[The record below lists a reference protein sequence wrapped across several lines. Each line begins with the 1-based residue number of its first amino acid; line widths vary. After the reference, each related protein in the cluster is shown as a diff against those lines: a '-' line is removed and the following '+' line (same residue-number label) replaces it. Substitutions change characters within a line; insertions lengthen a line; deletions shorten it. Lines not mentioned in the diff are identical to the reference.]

1 MSAARAGRFGRVRKS
16 QSATCCPSRG
26 RTPCA
31 HDASARTCRPR
42 TLAVSSRMRAATN
55 TERVNGTK
63 HELSCDALQ
72 ALQQLVPQ
80 PPSCPQAEALA
91 DRSYTPRGQSNTVSL
106 RGEGRPWSD
115 RLASTKALLSVGTH
129 KACKEVSRFLH
140 HQSLDARE
148 PTKHHV
154 SRAACDRVSSS
165 LCRRLSSSACFLRRL
180 RAPIR
185 AGS

>member
-42 TLAVSSRMRAATN
+42 TLAVSSHMRAATN

-148 PTKHHV
+148 PTMSHMPLAIV
-154 SRAACDRVSSS
+154 SRVRY
-165 LCRRLSSSACFLRRL
+165 
-180 RAPIR
+180 
-185 AGS
+185 AGA